1 MLVALSCLSF
11 AVGLLVQPVIKRVV
25 SEFEWRETME
35 KHGRKDQSARQKLMV
50 LTTAMELDL
59 LITVTLA
66 PPTLLAA
73 WKPLR
78 DDFMRRASLEGG
90 VSSRVKAAVLAT
102 AGLANQNHLSR
113 APTRLALTTLWA
125 REQRRRLDSK
135 ARPRRRVDACPRSLV
150 SLHLAV

>member
-102 AGLANQNHLSR
+102 AGLAN
-113 APTRLALTTLWA
+113 
-125 REQRRRLDSK
+125 
-135 ARPRRRVDACPRSLV
+135 
-150 SLHLAV
+150 